1 MLRKLLK
8 EHIQVASEFL
18 KLYESEDF
26 LREEVGIHDHRNKIP
41 KRPIRD
47 SGLPLESPRVMEY
60 FDVNTLPK
68 PNTWPAGKQLRK
80 AIKDLKDCLSRIN
93 ALDKDTKTMIQ
104 LVGFAILPSE
114 ESARD

>member
-8 EHIQVASEFL
+8 EHIRVASEFL
-18 KLYESEDF
+18 KLYEGEDF
-26 LREEVGIHDHRNKIP
+26 LREEVGIHEHRNRIP

-47 SGLPLESPRVMEY
+47 SGLPLESPMVMEY

-68 PNTWPAGKQLRK
+68 PNTWSAGKQLRK
-80 AIKDLKDCLSRIN
+80 AIKELKGCLSGIN

-104 LVGFAILPSE
+104 LVSFITPCSGGE
-114 ESARD
+114 RT